1 MLNQS
6 TPILERTKRAYIAY
20 LERLCRI
27 NRKSYEGMNIN
38 DEVEETDK
46 LIELIS
52 VELEKR
58 SYND

>member
-27 NRKSYEGMNIN
+27 NRKSYEGMSIH
-38 DEVEETDK
+38 DEVEETDRM
-46 LIELIS
+46 ISLIS
-52 VELEKR
+52 NELDNR
-58 SYND
+58 NTND